1 MNFPEFVYTV
11 LLKPKFLKVTANW
24 FLKKIIPSTVKID
37 GAIIHLNPNDP
48 VVSGALTLNVFE
60 KDEVEFF
67 KKYFNSN
74 MTFLDVGANVGL
86 YSGLALSRNN
96 FCGKVI
102 CMEPHDEST
111 IYLKKTLA
119 DNKKSLPE
127 SNVILSPMAASDYQ
141 GAALLHINS
150 ENKGD
155 NRLYSDELLDAHQ
168 NIFVTT
174 IDQVCEE
181 NNVDSIDF
189 IKIDIQ
195 GAEEKAING
204 ASSVLQ
210 NSTDCILLSELWPY
224 GLSQYK
230 SSLSGYISTLEKYG
244 FKLFKLEKQ
253 GMLSTFNIKEI
264 EKEYTGRK
272 YTNIVG
278 FKGKYGPKDY
288 S

>member
-264 EKEYTGRK
+264 EKEY
-272 YTNIVG
+272 N
-278 FKGKYGPKDY
+278 GPKDY